1 MEEVKRLKSDYIGVF
16 DEIFYEY
23 HKKLYYYVFSKT
35 KSAYYA
41 EEVVQLTFIKL
52 WHCRHTLS
60 DDIPL
65 SAQIFRIAKTT
76 LIDHLR
82 KVDVS
87 ERLMTALKLIHPAS
101 DTNWGHEQVLEK
113 DLQHEIELI
122 VAEMPPI
129 RRKVFELSRFNG
141 YTYKEI
147 ASQLFISVKT
157 VENHINHALKYMRS
171 YLGLFLIALI
181 QITKFL

>member
-1 MEEVKRLKSDYIGVF
+1 MKEVARLKSDDIGVF
-16 DEIFYEY
+16 DEVFHEY

-52 WHCRHTLS
+52 WHCRHTLN

-65 SAQIFRIAKTT
+65 SSQIFRIAKTT

-87 ERLMTALKLIHPAS
+87 ERLMGVLKLIHPSS
-101 DTNWGHEQVLEK
+101 DTNLGHEQVLQK
-113 DLQHEIELI
+113 DLQRKIEVI
-122 VAEMPPI
+122 VSEMPPM

-147 ASQLFISVKT
+147 SSQLFISVKT
-157 VENHINHALKYMRS
+157 VENHINHALKYVRS
-171 YLGLFLIALI
+171 YLGFFLILLL
-181 QITKFL
+181 QIARHL